1 MPSSG
6 SACLASTRQIISSSA
21 PSVPTANGAPPAPMV
36 SGASGP
42 SFAGPAPPAAPSL
55 ETALTAPQL
64 SALSTTT
71 RRRVVVNR
79 ILPVHSKNSDPKECL
94 DRIDDMYQLYYD
106 LEVCSGGFHFFTLSR
121 LVQSA
126 WAPSPRLFRVEEVHC
141 AHPISPTLFYPPY
154 VSIQDK
160 YSPKPYMDQ
169 QKDINKKMRSILVDW
184 LVEVHHRFKLQPFTL
199 WLCVNILDRYLM
211 LTPTNRNK
219 LQLVGVSA
227 LLIACKYEEIY
238 PPEVNDCIYIT
249 DNAYE
254 RTEVLK
260 MESNILMAL
269 DYQIFV
275 PTGYHFLAR
284 YLNCIAASERLRHL
298 AAYYAERNL
307 QEFDSLYQQPH
318 LFAAAAIYAAL
329 YQQRDEKKASC
340 WCFALQQ
347 ESGLTEAD
355 VLPCARQ
362 IIRHVREEPETASK
376 RRLVACKKKFTNDK
390 FLAVANLPLPAIPE
404 SLSSGGG
411 SM

>member
-1 MPSSG
+1 MV
-6 SACLASTRQIISSSA
+6 T
-21 PSVPTANGAPPAPMV
+21 GAPGLSIV
-36 SGASGP
+36 
-42 SFAGPAPPAAPSL
+42 GPAPPAAPSL

-79 ILPVHSKNSDPKECL
+79 ILPIHSKNSDPKECL

-106 LEVCSGGFHFFTLSR
+106 LEVCSGSFTFTLSR

-126 WAPSPRLFRVEEVHC
+126 RDPSPRLYRVQKC
-141 AHPISPTLFYPPY
+141 KAQPISLYPPH

-329 YQQRDEKKASC
+329 YQQRDEKSASC

-404 SLSSGGG
+404 TLSIGDG